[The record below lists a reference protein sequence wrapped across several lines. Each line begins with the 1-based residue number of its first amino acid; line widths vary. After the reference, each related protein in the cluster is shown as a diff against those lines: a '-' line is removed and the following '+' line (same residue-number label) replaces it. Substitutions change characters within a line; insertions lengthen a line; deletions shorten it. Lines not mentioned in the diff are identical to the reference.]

1 MGIDVVDN
9 WREQVLT
16 GAHERDT
23 KERATLESWLAE
35 GFQALVVGPGSAV
48 GRAVQER
55 QEAVMRV

>member
-1 MGIDVVDN
+1 MDN

-16 GAHERDT
+16 GANERDT